1 MLRYL
6 VAITAAAALAAGPV
20 LAFDSFDGEAAAVSD
35 LIRCPNPKITSDAGL
50 PDLWGCVFP
59 GADVVKVFI
68 NEDGNG
74 GVENV
79 KVMWNDWTRDTG
91 YGVHTDKGM
100 AEAWVTAIAT
110 RFAPEAV
117 DRVLDA
123 FRGNADASIAGDGH
137 LLEYTYFKG
146 PAIDERLIT
155 ITASEA
161 PAAASPPAQAHE
173 SVADISGGVS
183 LICWNPQRE
192 YNLVYAQGTPGV
204 VVNPDSENVAWPV
217 LSVLFDDRQH
227 VVIADL
233 EQPGMTAHVHLRPYL
248 KTDIFSS
255 GEMVQTDGCY
265 ALT

>member
-6 VAITAAAALAAGPV
+6 LAITAAAVLAAGPV
-20 LAFDSFDGEAAAVSD
+20 FAFDLFDGEAAAVSD
-35 LIRCPNPKITSDAGL
+35 LIRCPNPKITSDVGL
-50 PDLWGCVFP
+50 PDLWSCVFP

-74 GVENV
+74 SVENV

-91 YGVHTDKGM
+91 YGVHADKEM

-137 LLEYTYFKG
+137 ILVYTYSKG

-155 ITASEA
+155 ITASE
-161 PAAASPPAQAHE
+161 PSAAASPPAQAYK

-183 LICWNPQRE
+183 LICRNPQRE
-192 YNLVYAQGTPGV
+192 YNLVYVEGTPAV
-204 VVNPDSENVAWPV
+204 VVNPDSESVAWPV

-227 VVIADL
+227 IVIADL
-233 EQPGMTAHVHLRPYL
+233 EQPGMAANVHLRPYL
-248 KTDIFSS
+248 KDDIFSS

-265 ALT
+265 AFT